1 MTKPKDRLGLVGDSV
16 GLRLLEETVGRSQV
30 FFHLDMDKEKC
41 DFFFKGHLP
50 GTRTETHIGFSPEI
64 SRIHRG

>member
-1 MTKPKDRLGLVGDSV
+1 MTKPKDLLGLVGDSV

-41 DFFFKGHLP
+41 DFFF
-50 GTRTETHIGFSPEI
+50 
-64 SRIHRG
+64 